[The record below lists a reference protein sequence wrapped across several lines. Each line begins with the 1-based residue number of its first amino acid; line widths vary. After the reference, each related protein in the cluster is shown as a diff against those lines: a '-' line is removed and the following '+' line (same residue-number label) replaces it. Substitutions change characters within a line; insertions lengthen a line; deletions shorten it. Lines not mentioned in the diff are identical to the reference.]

1 MKEKFN
7 DLLNRV
13 KNWFKTVPVSWYN
26 KTIEWFKKTP
36 ERWAKFVAYCKEIPA
51 KLKNFGLKVKNYNY
65 KNLPHDTLVLLSSD
79 GAIKLYSSLACIV
92 VSLLLGLIILIAIN
106 PSIALTEFGN
116 LISGG
121 MTFGSTNF
129 YAIIANTAPLLC
141 CGLSI
146 VFANKTGMF
155 NIGVAGQYTI
165 GIFGSLMFA
174 LQFNWPWYACILM
187 AMIFGAIW
195 GGIPGFL
202 KAHFNVNEVL
212 SGIMLNW
219 IALFFTNYSFQTYL
233 SGCVDIQQGSKTYT
247 LASANPSALIPN
259 LGLSQQTGGY
269 FTISIFI
276 AIIAA
281 LIVLFILKKTTLG
294 FQLKASG
301 LNKDATR
308 YAGIKD
314 KRNIVVSLAI
324 SGALAG
330 LGASLYYLAG
340 LEQYSVQAS
349 SALPALPWNGIVVA
363 FLGQLSPIGT
373 IFATLFT
380 SLISQGSRAMLQT
393 SFPAEIAD
401 IITGVVVYFSGL
413 TSLLVIL
420 ANKYLFKKKRQ
431 NAELL
436 LEKANASQDVV
447 LETGNSE
454 TITSDKI
461 VDSQEVADS
470 TESEEK

>member
-1 MKEKFN
+1 MKEKIIQI
-7 DLLNRV
+7 LNNL
-13 KNWFKTVPVSWYN
+13 KDWFKTVPVEWWN
-26 KTIEWFKKTP
+26 NLILWFKKTP
-36 ERWAKFVAYCKEIPA
+36 DRLKSFGAYCKEIPA
-51 KLKNFGLKVKNYNY
+51 KLKNFFLKIKNYNY
-65 KNLPHDTLVLLSSD
+65 KNLPNDLKIIFSSD
-79 GAIKLYSSLACIV
+79 GAIKLYSSLGCIV
-92 VSLLLGLIILIAIN
+92 VSLIIGLIILIALD
-106 PSIALTEFGN
+106 PSIAFTEFGN
-116 LISGG
+116 LITGG
-121 MTFGSTNF
+121 LQFGSGNF
-129 YAIIANTAPLLC
+129 FAIIANTAPLLC

-174 LQFNWPWYACILM
+174 IQFDWPWFPSMLM
-187 AMIFGAIW
+187 AMLFGAIW
-195 GGIPGFL
+195 GGIPGYL
-202 KAHFNVNEVL
+202 KAHFNVSEVL

-233 SGCVDIQQGSKTYT
+233 SSCVDIRAGSKTYT
-247 LASANPSALIPN
+247 LANANSTGLLPD
-259 LGLSQQTGGY
+259 LGLGPATSGY

-281 LIVLFILKKTTLG
+281 IVVLFILKKTTLG
-294 FQLKASG
+294 YQLKASG

-314 KRNIVVSLAI
+314 KRNLVISLAI

-330 LGASLYYLAG
+330 LGASLYYLAD

-349 SALPALPWNGIVVA
+349 SALPSLPWDGIVVA

-380 SLISQGSRAMLQT
+380 SLISQGSTAMLQT
-393 SFPAEIAD
+393 SFPSEIAD

-413 TSLLVIL
+413 TSLLIIL
-420 ANKYLFKKKRQ
+420 ANKYIFKKKNKNQ
-431 NAELL
+431 ELL
-436 LEKANASQDVV
+436 LAKANDTTEESVTEKVESVSQIEVNNDS
-447 LETGNSE
+447 SE
-454 TITSDKI
+454 AVIK
-461 VDSQEVADS
+461 A
-470 TESEEK
+470 ESEEK